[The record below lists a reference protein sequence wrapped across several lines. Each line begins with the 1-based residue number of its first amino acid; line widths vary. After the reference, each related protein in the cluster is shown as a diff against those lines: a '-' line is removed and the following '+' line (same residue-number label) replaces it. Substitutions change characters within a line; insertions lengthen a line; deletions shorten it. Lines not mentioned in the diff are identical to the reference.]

1 MENQS
6 ITKKCQ
12 SCQEKVSLSVTKC
25 PYCGKD
31 FRNWFR
37 QHLILTIFLVLFI
50 IPTFLSGLFRNSEK
64 TNNQTTE
71 YKKESTNLT
80 IQITK
85 SPLQVE
91 KALSDKLNLAN
102 KDLGFFFYKEIKVD
116 ELGWATFTI
125 SDDWYNLESY
135 VQERLVKI
143 AVGYYKEA
151 EGGLNDLAE
160 VSLEDSFGKEV
171 ATGYYSSGGIKV
183 KISK

>member
-1 MENQS
+1 MA
-6 ITKKCQ
+6 TKQCKHCRSEIDEKASKCPHCQ
-12 SCQEKVSLSVTKC
+12 SDLRS
-25 PYCGKD
+25 
-31 FRNWFR
+31 WF
-37 QHLILTIFLVLFI
+37 QKHPILTIILALFI

-71 YKKESTNLT
+71 YKKESINST

-91 KALSDKLNLAN
+91 KTLSDKLNLAN

-116 ELGWATFTI
+116 EQGWATFTV

-135 VQERLVKI
+135 IQERLVKI

-160 VSLEDSFGKEV
+160 VSLEDGFGKEV

-183 KISK
+183 EISK